1 MESNAGL
8 DGFMVHP
15 LDLFPSNKYLNSA
28 EKISTNTATLD
39 GFKVHPIDLFV
50 SNAHHNNYNFN
61 NNIPN
66 NYNMVNNQVNN
77 NNMGLFPS
85 GQILNSGSIYNNY
98 QNPTNI
104 EAYKTQIQSSIFN
117 NGFNDFNS
125 FNTNII
131 NSPETYQNYNT
142 LNINNQN
149 NLNNNAAINNQISY
163 VPLISSVPTSNIIFP
178 EPKNENINN
187 INYTQNISYV
197 PKNIVPD
204 NPHNIVQLPKTLIH
218 NTSEYE
224 SYIPNNNYNNIIN
237 YSDPLNQNINQNNNK
252 IYPINSGITYQ
263 NYPYNNTNSPQNSS
277 TLINNNLNYNPV
289 TNSNLI
295 TSINYVNTQQQLQP
309 VPQSQAYYLPQQ
321 NQNIYS
327 SNTYTKNISQYPQN
341 NFINMNLNNINNRQ
355 TNLLPLNNVVDLN
368 INYRQDNFKL
378 NNSLKQDQNLIKNI
392 PYNTSS
398 YEPDAALTEYQTRTS
413 LNGLKSNFNLMNM
426 NTINT
431 NSLQK
436 RSYTSPKLLNNQM
449 RTIIIPKKET
459 IIVPIK
465 KTILI
470 PEDTVIVPSATN
482 NILTSTIKTPM
493 ASQFIQPI
501 VTKTKIKR
509 NRNNVISS
517 IVNPPIINTINYNTN
532 TATPFNRSFSN
543 RIYNPRLISPN
554 HNLVGGRYFNPIS
567 STPLKYNNNTFYQS
581 KFRNSN
587 INNLKL
593 GRLVYKPR
601 NYNNIYFK

>member
-1 MESNAGL
+1 MDSNAGL

-28 EKISTNTATLD
+28 EKISTNTANLD

-50 SNAHHNNYNFN
+50 SNAHHNNYNLN
-61 NNIPN
+61 NNIPM
-66 NYNMVNNQVNN
+66 NYNMINNQINN

-104 EAYKTQIQSSIFN
+104 EAYKTQIQSSIYN
-117 NGFNDFNS
+117 NGLNDFNS
-125 FNTNII
+125 FNSNII
-131 NSPETYQNYNT
+131 NRTETYPNYNT

-149 NLNNNAAINNQISY
+149 NLNNNAAINNEISY
-163 VPLISSVPTSNIIFP
+163 VPLISSVPNNNAIFP
-178 EPKNENINN
+178 EPKIENINN
-187 INYTQNISYV
+187 NINNTQNISYV

-204 NPHNIVQLPKTLIH
+204 NPHNIVQLPKTIIH
-218 NTSEYE
+218 NISEYE

-237 YSDPLNQNINQNNNK
+237 YSEPLNQNINPNNNK
-252 IYPINSGITYQ
+252 IQPINSGITYQ
-263 NYPYNNTNSPQNSS
+263 NYPYNNTINSQNSS

-295 TSINYVNTQQQLQP
+295 TSLNYVNPPQQLQP
-309 VPQSQAYYLPQQ
+309 VPQSQAYYLQQQ

-327 SNTYTKNISQYPQN
+327 SNTYTKNINQYPQN
-341 NFINMNLNNINNRQ
+341 NLINVNVNNINNRQ

-368 INYRQDNFKL
+368 INYRNNDFKL
-378 NNSLKQDQNLIKNI
+378 KNSLKPNQNLIKSI

-398 YEPDAALTEYQTRTS
+398 YEPDAALNEYQTRTS
-413 LNGLKSNFNLMNM
+413 LTGLKSYFNLMNM
-426 NTINT
+426 NTINRNNIST
-431 NSLQK
+431 
-436 RSYTSPKLLNNQM
+436 RSYTSPKLFNNQL

-459 IIVPIK
+459 IIVPTK

-470 PEDTVIVPSATN
+470 PEDTVITPTVTN

-493 ASQFIQPI
+493 ASQYIQP
-501 VTKTKIKR
+501 VVAKKIINR
-509 NRNNVISS
+509 NRNNVSS
-517 IVNPPIINTINYNTN
+517 ILTPPIINNINYNTN
-532 TATPFNRSFSN
+532 TATPFNRSFSS
-543 RIYNPRLISPN
+543 RMYNPRIISPN

>member
-1 MESNAGL
+1 
-8 DGFMVHP
+8 MVHP

-482 NILTSTIKTPM
+482 INLILESFDLK
-493 ASQFIQPI
+493 
-501 VTKTKIKR
+501 VD
-509 NRNNVISS
+509 
-517 IVNPPIINTINYNTN
+517 IINSENL
-532 TATPFNRSFSN
+532 
-543 RIYNPRLISPN
+543 LIFLLP
-554 HNLVGGRYFNPIS
+554 
-567 STPLKYNNNTFYQS
+567 Q
-581 KFRNSN
+581 
-587 INNLKL
+587 
-593 GRLVYKPR
+593 
-601 NYNNIYFK
+601 